1 MTTSSKPLLKR
12 QLIISTS
19 RYEVILEHRPWE
31 QITLG
36 ELRSLASVML
46 ELRALGHRVGF
57 ALGHA
62 YARAAGSVLAKL
74 ERIEDSSAE
83 RNYRQKSKSKS

>member
-1 MTTSSKPLLKR
+1 MSTTKPVSK
-12 QLIISTS
+12 ISTS
-19 RYEVILEHRPWE
+19 RYEVIFDQKPWD

-36 ELRSLASVML
+36 ELRSLTNVL
-46 ELRALGHRVGF
+46 PELRALSHRVGF

-74 ERIEDSSAE
+74 ERLEDTSAE
-83 RNYRQKSKSKS
+83 RHYRQKSKPKSRRMCA